1 MPPAGQKRR
10 DIKAGNDPTDLRRR
24 RADDNLISLRKQ
36 KKEQGLAKRRNTI
49 STMTAPVVPT
59 AVKDDAAA
67 PVSTSSAP
75 GATNQC
81 PFTAADVPQ
90 LAEAVRKAQGAER
103 VEAARGLRKVLSLET
118 EPPVSEVI
126 ESGVVPWL
134 VACLD
139 EHSNT
144 ELQVGISVKVN
155 IIVIYIHIK

>member
-10 DIKAGNDPTDLRRR
+10 DIKAGYDPTDLRRR
-24 RADDNLISLRKQ
+24 RADDGLTIRKQ

-49 STMTAPVVPT
+49 SSMAAPVVPT
-59 AVKDDAAA
+59 VVKDEAAA
-67 PVSTSSAP
+67 PVTSSTP
-75 GATNQC
+75 CTTNQC

-90 LAEAVRKAQGAER
+90 LAEAVRKAQGVER

-118 EPPVSEVI
+118 EPPVTEVI
-126 ESGVVPWL
+126 QSGVVPWL

-144 ELQVGISVKVN
+144 ELQVRLSLKVKVAV
-155 IIVIYIHIK
+155 II